1 MVARKG
7 DSMLIDDV
15 KSAAV
20 EALYSKFATS
30 AQGLSTKEATNR
42 LEKYGYNE
50 IPEKK
55 RNPLKKLLGYFY
67 GPIAWMI
74 EAAAIISLL
83 IGHWHEFWIIFSLLL
98 LNAGIAFWH
107 ERGAEIAIQS
117 LKSRLAIRAR
127 VLRDRKWTEVPSRE
141 LVPGDIISIRLGDIV
156 PADVKLVEGEYLLT
170 DESALTGE
178 SLPVE
183 KKASDVAYSSSTV
196 QKGEMKA
203 LVFATGANTYF
214 GKTASMIEEA
224 KTQTHF
230 QKAVTR
236 IGNYLIM
243 LAIALV
249 AIVFL
254 VALFRQESLVTTLQ
268 FALVLIV
275 ASIPAALPAVLSVTL
290 AVGASILAK
299 KRAIV
304 RKLAAVEELSGMD
317 ILCSDKTGT
326 LTTSQLSVAEVVP
339 LEGFSVE
346 DVLLFAALTASKE
359 KFKDPIDAAVLSKCE
374 SIGVVINDTS
384 YQVTNFVPF
393 DPVVKRA
400 EATVTSS
407 SSSSS
412 TSSEREFKVSKGAAQ
427 VILSLV
433 SNNREIAGRVEQ
445 LVSRAAKKGSRSLG
459 VARADTKG
467 NWQFAGVISLS
478 DPPREDSKE
487 TIDSAKAMGLNV
499 KMVTGDHVAIAK
511 EIAMELNL
519 GSNIVQA
526 SALGSFEDHG
536 VQEELVENAD
546 GFAQVFPEHKY
557 NIVKLLQ
564 SKGHIVGMT
573 GDGVNDAPALKKADV
588 GIAVSGATD
597 AAKSSAD
604 IVLTEAGISV
614 IVDAIRE
621 SRKIFQRM
629 KNYAIYRI
637 AETIRILFFLT
648 ASIII
653 FNFYPITPLMIVLLA
668 LLNDIPIMSIAK
680 DNVRHSEGPERWNM
694 RRVLGMATAI
704 GIIGVI
710 SSFIVLYLGNEVFG
724 LSPDILQS
732 FIYLKLSVSGHMV
745 IFAARTKGYFW
756 SVRPSKYLL
765 AAVLGT
771 QTIATIIAAQ
781 GLLIPS
787 IGWSLAAFIWAYGLV
802 AFLITDF
809 LKVRIYRLL
818 DSNVLRFNR

>member
-1 MVARKG
+1 MVVHKG
-7 DSMLIDDV
+7 RNVLIDDV
-15 KSAAV
+15 KNASV
-20 EALYSKFATS
+20 EALYSKFVTGHK
-30 AQGLSTKEATNR
+30 GLSTKEATNR

-50 IPEKK
+50 IPEK
-55 RNPLKKLLGYFY
+55 RVNPLKKLLGYFW

-83 IGHWHEFWIIFSLLL
+83 IGHWHDFWVIFSLLL

-127 VLRDRKWTEVPSRE
+127 VLRNGKWTELPSRE
-141 LVPGDIISIRLGDIV
+141 LVPGDIVKIRLGDIV
-156 PADVKLVEGEYLLT
+156 PADAKLFGDGEYLLT

-203 LVFATGANTYF
+203 LIFATGPDTYF
-214 GKTASMIEEA
+214 GKTATMVEEA
-224 KTQTHF
+224 KIQSHF

-236 IGNYLIM
+236 IGDYLIV
-243 LAIALV
+243 LAIGLV
-249 AIVFL
+249 VIVFL
-254 VALFRQESLVTTLQ
+254 VALFRHESLLITLQ

-290 AVGASILAK
+290 AIGASILAR
-299 KRAIV
+299 KRTIV
-304 RKLAAVEELSGMD
+304 RRLAAVEELAGMD

-326 LTTSQLSVAEVVP
+326 LTKNQLTVADVRP
-339 LEGFSVE
+339 LDGFSAE
-346 DVLLFAALTASKE
+346 DVILFAALASSKDD
-359 KFKDPIDAAVLSKCE
+359 KDPIDGAVFAKCE
-374 SIGVVINDTS
+374 SMNVKYDS
-384 YQVTNFVPF
+384 YQLVNFIPF
-393 DPVVKRA
+393 DPVIKRA
-400 EATVTSS
+400 EATVAQNSS
-407 SSSSS
+407 GQA
-412 TSSEREFKVSKGAAQ
+412 FKVSKGAPQ

-433 SNNREIAGRVEQ
+433 SNKSNIERTVGE
-445 LVSRAAKKGSRSLG
+445 LVSIAAGKGSRSLG
-459 VARADTKG
+459 VARTDANR
-467 NWQFAGVISLS
+467 NWRLVGVISLS

-487 TIDSAKAMGLNV
+487 TIDSAKAMGLDV

-511 EIAMELNL
+511 QIAKELDL
-519 GSNIVQA
+519 GTNIVQA

-536 VQEELVENAD
+536 VQEELIENAD

-557 NIVKLLQ
+557 NIVKFLQ
-564 SKGHIVGMT
+564 SRGHIVGMT

-597 AAKSSAD
+597 AARSAAD
-604 IVLTEAGISV
+604 IVLTHAGITV
-614 IVDAIRE
+614 IIDAIRE

-629 KNYAIYRI
+629 NNYALYRI

-648 ASIII
+648 TSIII

-668 LLNDIPIMSIAK
+668 LLNDIPIMTIAK
-680 DNVRHSEGPERWNM
+680 DNVRHSETPERWNM
-694 RRVLGMATAI
+694 RRVLGMATAL

-710 SSFIVLYLGNEVFG
+710 SSFIILYLGMEVFD
-724 LSPDILQS
+724 LSPETLQS
-732 FIYLKLSVSGHMV
+732 FIYLKLSISGHLV
-745 IFAARTKGYFW
+745 LFAARTKGYFW

-781 GLLIPS
+781 GVLIPS
-787 IGWSLAAFIWAYGLV
+787 IGWSLAAFIWAYGLI
-802 AFLITDF
+802 AFLVTDF
-809 LKVRIYRLL
+809 LKVRIYHLL
-818 DSNVLRFNR
+818 DNKVLQFNR